1 MNLNQLLLEQHL
13 KRGERLLESVC
24 TDLTVEQSRVVRG
37 IYREFKPLIE
47 ASLTQDQVNQLFT
60 GVQQNSRTLLG
71 KGVDTVKKVN
81 DVINQVG
88 GWLKDTAP
96 VKFADQKFNDLK
108 AKVGAKFPELDRQLT
123 DFGTW
128 MKENPGKSAAI
139 IGVLTALASLAGGPV
154 GAAIAGQILRG
165 SAELIKGADL
175 STAVGKGIKT
185 AVMSYLGGKAIEFL
199 SDKVVDAF
207 SNAGQ
212 EDLAAMKQAFSDQ
225 NYKDALAG
233 VDPKI
238 ANAIPDIKDAMNYK
252 TMGNINGF
260 NYNYDML
267 LKPDQIKILNQF
279 ESNISRLESFSP
291 KWAAEHIKMHNFL
304 QGVQKSPDQGLLM
317 AARDALNAAA
327 RAGKEFN
334 FDQAMALLNREEGLA
349 QKVEVLKNLGKGIG
363 AAVQG
368 AIASA
373 ADLGK
378 KSMTVTPTAPSTP
391 APAPTTESQVKKLF
405 VTIDRQSLILDEGI
419 FDKLTSKIT
428 ADQLMKAWQAAG
440 SPMDSDQIANFLQ
453 TQGVSPEVINKVYKD
468 SGLEAPALDA
478 KIDIPALVQQIKS
491 LAPADQQKVLA
502 ALA

>member
-13 KRGERLLESVC
+13 KQGERLLESVC
-24 TDLTVEQSRVVRG
+24 TDLTVEQSRIVRG

-47 ASLTQDQVNQLFT
+47 ASLTQDQINQLFT

-71 KGVDTVKKVN
+71 KGVDTVTKVN

-139 IGVLTALASLAGGPV
+139 IGVLTAVASLAGGPV
-154 GAAIAGQILRG
+154 GGAIAGQILRG

-175 STAVGKGIKT
+175 STAIGKGIKT
-185 AVMSYLGGKAIEFL
+185 AVFGFLSGKAVEAMSQLAQSMRIDSIPFGPADAGLEQVSYRASETLRSFGIYSKTEISGFNIL
-199 SDKVVDAF
+199 VDKQFAGYVE
-207 SNAGQ
+207 NAKNMLDSTDPGVQ
-212 EDLAAMKQAFSDQ
+212 AEGFRSLEEIGKVIKSADYKAQMQDVMNAARSAKINNDSLYQWIKSVGEGLQAMSQGAVAASTSSKQA
-225 NYKDALAG
+225 
-233 VDPKI
+233 
-238 ANAIPDIKDAMNYK
+238 
-252 TMGNINGF
+252 
-260 NYNYDML
+260 
-267 LKPDQIKILNQF
+267 
-279 ESNISRLESFSP
+279 
-291 KWAAEHIKMHNFL
+291 
-304 QGVQKSPDQGLLM
+304 
-317 AARDALNAAA
+317 
-327 RAGKEFN
+327 
-334 FDQAMALLNREEGLA
+334 
-349 QKVEVLKNLGKGIG
+349 
-363 AAVQG
+363 
-368 AIASA
+368 
-373 ADLGK
+373 
-378 KSMTVTPTAPSTP
+378 

-405 VTIDRQSLILDEGI
+405 VAIDRQSLIIDEGI
-419 FDKLTSKIT
+419 FDKVKQVGQRLTSKIT

-440 SPMDSDQIANFLQ
+440 SPMDSDQIAIFLQ